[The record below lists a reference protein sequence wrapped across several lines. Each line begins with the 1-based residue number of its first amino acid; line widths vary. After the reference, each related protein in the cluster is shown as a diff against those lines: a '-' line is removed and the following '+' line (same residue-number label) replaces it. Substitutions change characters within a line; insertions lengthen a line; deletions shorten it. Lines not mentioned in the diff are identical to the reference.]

1 MCVCVCVYVCVCV
14 CVCGAL
20 RYAPGV
26 YLAGVLRTRSLASVL
41 RTRFNDLGRPT
52 NKGQV
57 LQTEPVPKE
66 TRQEATKKNPHVA
79 TLTEYR
85 SPTPR

>member
-1 MCVCVCVYVCVCV
+1 M
-14 CVCGAL
+14 CGAL

-57 LQTEPVPKE
+57 LQTGFRGGVRYAKV
-66 TRQEATKKNPHVA
+66 VA
-79 TLTEYR
+79 IY
-85 SPTPR
+85 

>member
-1 MCVCVCVYVCVCV
+1 MCVCVCVCMCVCV

-57 LQTEPVPKE
+57 FQTGAQGMQPIGRAWDVGSHC
-66 TRQEATKKNPHVA
+66 A
-79 TLTEYR
+79 
-85 SPTPR
+85 